1 MSKTKILYIIH
12 AEYQGKEAVFD
23 LDGNILEGEMP
34 KKQTKLIEA
43 WIEIHGEDL
52 QANWKLLQSGMD
64 SFRISP
70 LQ

>member
-1 MSKTKILYIIH
+1 
-12 AEYQGKEAVFD
+12 
-23 LDGNILEGEMP
+23 MP